1 MIVYFCSL
9 NKRHGVFCIW
19 CRLARVFLGY
29 SCKDRVLVNEGWW
42 RWPHPDTISHI
53 LMSPLRTRFLN
64 TPVLDK
70 NTPITTTYSAS
81 AVFRMTAR
89 MIGCISAV
97 ILKYIYMT
105 ISCSHSKVYP
115 WQSQSYLSIYMTIS
129 VVTYVLSII
138 WFDEDL

>member
-1 MIVYFCSL
+1 MIVYFCSM

-29 SCKDRVLVNEGWW
+29 SCKEFWSMRDGEDDLTQTQYIHN
-42 RWPHPDTISHI
+42 
-53 LMSPLRTRFLN
+53 LMSPLPTRFLN
-64 TPVLDK
+64 TPILDK

-81 AVFRMTAR
+81 AVFRMTVR
-89 MIGCISAV
+89 IVGCISAV
-97 ILKYIYMT
+97 ILKYIMTVSVILKYIHTT
-105 ISCSHSKVYP
+105 ISVIL
-115 WQSQSYLSIYMTIS
+115 LSMTIS